1 MKQFLQIKYLP
12 FAMGKDFCTIL
23 LVNEQ
28 VGEMVYAVEGEALLP
43 VPTQVKLNRNS
54 SHTTV
59 LGQHTKKLR
68 GTSCMLKIICLKI
81 LQCIKGYTI
90 L

>member
-1 MKQFLQIKYLP
+1 MKYLP

-43 VPTQVKLNRNS
+43 VPTQLKLNVNS

-59 LGQHTKKLR
+59 LDQNTKKLR
-68 GTSCMLKIICLKI
+68 GTSRVLKMK
-81 LQCIKGYTI
+81 KK
-90 L
+90 